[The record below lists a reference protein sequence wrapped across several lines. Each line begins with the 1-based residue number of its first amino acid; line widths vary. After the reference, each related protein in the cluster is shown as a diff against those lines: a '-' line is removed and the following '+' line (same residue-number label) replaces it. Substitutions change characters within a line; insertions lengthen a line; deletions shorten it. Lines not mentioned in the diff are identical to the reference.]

1 MARLNTKLGDL
12 VRAVLPTLVGAILW
26 GYLAAAMLYGT
37 IQA

>member
-1 MARLNTKLGDL
+1 MPRIETKLGDL
-12 VRAVLPTLVGAILW
+12 IRAVLPTLVGGILW